1 MFIKKENLWDILLED
16 FIMKKIFLF
25 LLLITTLGFAQT
37 FKVLRSTGDVKAQ
50 IGTNEN
56 WIRVNENAE
65 LPANSIIATGK
76 NSSVMLEGNGIKF
89 SLKSYSALPLSSIK
103 KMSINDLLLA
113 LAMED
118 MLNAPKKK
126 EDLNTK
132 NTAVYGA
139 EINGI
144 KTPMIQSDNFGIK
157 RLNGAVQ
164 LAESGFNES
173 AVVEA
178 MTSFRKYPETKKIP
192 AYRIYFANI
201 LYNLGLNEEAYE
213 DFKSINSLMLNEEQK
228 NEVQSKL
235 DVLSKKLM
243 KN

>member
-1 MFIKKENLWDILLED
+1 
-16 FIMKKIFLF
+16 MKKIILF
-25 LLLITTLGFAQT
+25 LLIIFNLGFAQT
-37 FKVLRSTGDVKAQ
+37 FKAVHVNGDVKAQ

-56 WIRVNENAE
+56 WVKVSENSQ
-65 LPANSIIATGK
+65 LPANSIITTGK
-76 NSSVMLEGNGIKF
+76 NSSVMLERNGIKF
-89 SLKSYSALPLSSIK
+89 SLESYSALPLSSIK

-126 EDLNTK
+126 EDVNTK

-139 EINGI
+139 EINGV
-144 KTPMIQSDNFGIK
+144 KTPMLQSDNFGIK

-173 AVVEA
+173 AVIEA
-178 MTSFRKYPETKKIP
+178 MVSFRKYPETKKMP

-201 LYNLGLNEEAYE
+201 LYGLGLNEEAYD
-213 DFKSINSLMLNEEQK
+213 DFKSINSLQLSNEQK
-228 NEVQSKL
+228 TEVQSKL
-235 DVLSKKLM
+235 EVLSKKLM